1 MFCMIENVYLDKS
14 QRLECTQVSF
24 PNLQFQYLHCEC
36 EVPPLSPVNHAVHNP
51 LNTQLEVLLCQ
62 SVASL
67 CHMEVFFSLSALIP
81 ERGKGAPAD
90 VPTPKSCECKGE
102 PLVSVSH
109 SCLSWV
115 GESRR
120 PGAARGNRKLGQ
132 AQLLC
137 WFPYGA

>member
-1 MFCMIENVYLDKS
+1 M
-14 QRLECTQVSF
+14 Q
-24 PNLQFQYLHCEC
+24 P
-36 EVPPLSPVNHAVHNP
+36 
-51 LNTQLEVLLCQ
+51 EVLLCQ
-62 SVASL
+62 WVASL
-67 CHMEVFFSLSALIP
+67 CHMEFFFSSSALIP

-132 AQLLC
+132 AQSLC
-137 WFPYGA
+137 QSDRLGSIRKPANTHPFLPQADTELWPTQTERPLGYHRRWTAEEEAGQI